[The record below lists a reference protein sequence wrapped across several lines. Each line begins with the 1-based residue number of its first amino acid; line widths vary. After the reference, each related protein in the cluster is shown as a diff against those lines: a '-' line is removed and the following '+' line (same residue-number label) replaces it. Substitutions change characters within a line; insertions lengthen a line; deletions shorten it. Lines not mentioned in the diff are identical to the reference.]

1 MSKLREAIEG
11 LRRRI
16 GETEKEAEEVLAII
30 SKLDQELKVHRLD
43 QVVGKV
49 RWKLQEAQEMGRD
62 IRGVKLV
69 VTYKGEVDLTLPSEK
84 TSLIFLM
91 GLILE
96 EFVEVLEKTAK
107 LVREGSKLDP
117 FVLLKEMADEKLF
130 PVWRKRKRG

>member
-84 TSLIFLM
+84 T
-91 GLILE
+91 
-96 EFVEVLEKTAK
+96 AK

-117 FVLLKEMADEKLF
+117 FVLLKEMADEKLL